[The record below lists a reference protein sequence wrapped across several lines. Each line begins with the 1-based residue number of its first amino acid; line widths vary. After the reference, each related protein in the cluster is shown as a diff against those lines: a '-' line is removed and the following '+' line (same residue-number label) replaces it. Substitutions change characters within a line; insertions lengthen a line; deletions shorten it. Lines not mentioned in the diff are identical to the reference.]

1 MTVRELI
8 KELADCD
15 MNHKVYFEA
24 GDRIAEVSSLTP
36 PRTFSSSRMVV
47 LATNDKVVLAIS
59 EQSQ

>member
-8 KELADCD
+8 K
-15 MNHKVYFEA
+15 
-24 GDRIAEVSSLTP
+24 AEVSSLTP